1 MLTVVGVCMG
11 VSCSEKPLIRRMY
24 RPAEYEQRKAAAERT
39 WSNEKW
45 IPDEVRDR
53 MIMRNLH
60 VLKINMDGQRM
71 YKETI
76 KRVSTQGTQKSPSGH
91 CPLESWGH
99 GHQKPFRHN
108 CAS

>member
-1 MLTVVGVCMG
+1 MHVC
-11 VSCSEKPLIRRMY
+11 VWCSEKPLIRRMY

-60 VLKINMDGQRM
+60 VLKINVDGQRM

-76 KRVSTQGTQKSPSGH
+76 KRVRTPRGH
-91 CPLESWGH
+91 RTDSRPVGVE
-99 GHQKPFRHN
+99 GHQRPCRTDL
-108 CAS
+108 CAG

>member
-1 MLTVVGVCMG
+1 M
-11 VSCSEKPLIRRMY
+11 IRRMY

-60 VLKINMDGQRM
+60 VLKINVDGQRM

-76 KRVSTQGTQKSPSGH
+76 KRVRTPRGH
-91 CPLESWGH
+91 RTDSRPVGVE
-99 GHQKPFRHN
+99 GHQRPCRTDL
-108 CAS
+108 CAG